1 VCPIAVATA
10 LSHHLTYIEI
20 DEAGAVRGTGS
31 PYREQPSKRDTS
43 LRNVPAQDGRL
54 IPALVTVCYS
64 LKITLKR
71 PLLTVNPPLP
81 A

>member
-1 VCPIAVATA
+1 MPTSR
-10 LSHHLTYIEI
+10 LLNLYKRTYGSVR
-20 DEAGAVRGTGS
+20 EAG
-31 PYREQPSKRDTS
+31 QPVFLPRAT
-43 LRNVPAQDGRL
+43 VQAGYFAPQFPAQDGRP
-54 IPALVTVCYS
+54 IPTLVTVCYS

>member
-1 VCPIAVATA
+1 MPKRWLFNLMGAPTGPWGGGPLAFPPRAT
-10 LSHHLTYIEI
+10 LL
-20 DEAGAVRGTGS
+20 AGYFA
-31 PYREQPSKRDTS
+31 PQC
-43 LRNVPAQDGRL
+43 PAQDGRP
-54 IPALVTVCYS
+54 IPMLVTVCYS

>member
-1 VCPIAVATA
+1 MPTSR
-10 LSHHLTYIEI
+10 LLNLDKRTYGSVG
-20 DEAGAVRGTGS
+20 EAG
-31 PYREQPSKRDTS
+31 QPVFLPRAT
-43 LRNVPAQDGRL
+43 LRAGHLAPQFPAQDGRP
-54 IPALVTVCYS
+54 IPTLVTVCYS

>member
-1 VCPIAVATA
+1 MGAPMDPWGGAGHRVSLLRPALQAGYFAPQCPA
-10 LSHHLTYIEI
+10 E
-20 DEAGAVRGTGS
+20 DE
-31 PYREQPSKRDTS
+31 
-43 LRNVPAQDGRL
+43 RL
-54 IPALVTVCYS
+54 ISTSVTVCYS

>member
-1 VCPIAVATA
+1 MPTSRLLNLISAPMGPWG
-10 LSHHLTYIEI
+10 
-20 DEAGAVRGTGS
+20 EAG
-31 PYREQPSKRDTS
+31 QPVFLPRAT
-43 LRNVPAQDGRL
+43 VQAGYFAPQFPAQDGRP
-54 IPALVTVCYS
+54 IPMLVTVCYS